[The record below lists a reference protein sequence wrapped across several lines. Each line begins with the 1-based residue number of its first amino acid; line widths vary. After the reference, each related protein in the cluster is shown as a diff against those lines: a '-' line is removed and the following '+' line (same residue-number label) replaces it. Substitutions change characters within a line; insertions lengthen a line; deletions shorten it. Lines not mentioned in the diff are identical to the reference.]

1 MRDEIKRLPW
11 NIIIILALVQF
22 IRPVLSIAGAFDN
35 FKAGPLIVTA
45 VVTVVWIAVAVAAK
59 VREPVKVLAAAGVVY
74 AIISMLTAVFL
85 QLFFTQSAEDAAP
98 VPLLLTVGLV
108 AAAIYNAAWGA
119 LLGLVAM
126 AIRRILD
133 RRPPKRNR

>member
-45 VVTVVWIAVAVAAK
+45 VVTVVWIAVAAK